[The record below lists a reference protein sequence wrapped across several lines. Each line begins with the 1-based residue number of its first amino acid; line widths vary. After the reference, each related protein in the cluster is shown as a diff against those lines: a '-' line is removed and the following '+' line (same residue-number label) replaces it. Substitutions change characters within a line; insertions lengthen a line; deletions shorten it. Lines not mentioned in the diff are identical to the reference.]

1 MTNEPRLMYYKL
13 QGFRP
18 RKIQLLET
26 ALKREKICVP
36 EKYAKRI
43 EEFGI
48 AKSLGTGRTKKEKKR
63 DTGELQA
70 NLQSEVISGLSI
82 QSRVKSDV
90 QIEIASSSSDTQLLN
105 KKFVFHSNLAR
116 QSCRQACSNFIAH
129 QSIPTQPGLSS

>member
-1 MTNEPRLMYYKL
+1 MYYKL

-105 KKFVFHSNLAR
+105 KKVIFPFKHCSPALETSLRQFHRASVEPDPTR
-116 QSCRQACSNFIAH
+116 VVIIAH
-129 QSIPTQPGLSS
+129 LAG